1 MVRIIL
7 IWCGRWDL
15 NPHTEVPAPKTGAS
29 AIPPLPRIGC
39 RASYSARQRSYSS
52 MEIPGLSNR
61 TREYLSLWMILA
73 PKTVGREQDSRLAR
87 RIGQSALKPDGIR
100 SVSYTHLD
108 VYKRQDDTGADSA
121 ADGQHPHPVR
131 HGHAA
136 HHPQHGSGGRNVR
149 PRTRH
154 VRCVKETGLL
164 SMDKRNG
171 ILPFI
176 RKKTVQVSKRRIA
189 RKKDEKQDHSCPPF
203 ESCLLYT
210 SRCV

>member
-7 IWCGRWDL
+7 LWCGRWDL

-100 SVSYTHLD
+100 FTHRSVCGKLNRGTE
-108 VYKRQDDTGADSA
+108 RESA
-121 ADGQHPHPVR
+121 RCREWSDGRNSVRSGRAVRRDIRRCGQHR
-131 HGHAA
+131 
-136 HHPQHGSGGRNVR
+136 R
-149 PRTRH
+149 PD
-154 VRCVKETGLL
+154 
-164 SMDKRNG
+164 S
-171 ILPFI
+171 
-176 RKKTVQVSKRRIA
+176 
-189 RKKDEKQDHSCPPF
+189 
-203 ESCLLYT
+203 
-210 SRCV
+210 

>member
-7 IWCGRWDL
+7 LWCGRWDL

-100 SVSYTHLD
+100 FTHRSVCGKLNRGTERESARCHNDLTFVSGHVPRFRGGCGIDRRTRLN
-108 VYKRQDDTGADSA
+108 SA
-121 ADGQHPHPVR
+121 AESDQSLGGAQRNRLNDVVAHLCRCRIGFKPHLFK
-131 HGHAA
+131 
-136 HHPQHGSGGRNVR
+136 QSGGKN
-149 PRTRH
+149 
-154 VRCVKETGLL
+154 
-164 SMDKRNG
+164 
-171 ILPFI
+171 
-176 RKKTVQVSKRRIA
+176 
-189 RKKDEKQDHSCPPF
+189 SCF
-203 ESCLLYT
+203 
-210 SRCV
+210 